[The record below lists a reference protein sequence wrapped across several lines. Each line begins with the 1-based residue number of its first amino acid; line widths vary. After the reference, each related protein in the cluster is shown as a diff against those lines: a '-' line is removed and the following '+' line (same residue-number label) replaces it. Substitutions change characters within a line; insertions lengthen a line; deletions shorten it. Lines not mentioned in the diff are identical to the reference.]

1 MMGPSIFI
9 MMFFTL
15 HIMLMLLMIPYDSI
29 LLSYKPCETI
39 HAKLYELHNWLFNEL
54 NNKPYLNYEWEMEMK
69 QRHMN
74 QSIVIII
81 VQSWTSLFQK
91 E

>member
-1 MMGPSIFI
+1 
-9 MMFFTL
+9 
-15 HIMLMLLMIPYDSI
+15 MLMLLMIPYDPI
-29 LLSYKPCETI
+29 LLSHKPCETI
-39 HAKLYELHNWLFNEL
+39 HAIIYELHNWLFSEL

-74 QSIVIII
+74 QSILIII
-81 VQSWTSLFQK
+81 GQSRTCLFPK

>member
-1 MMGPSIFI
+1 
-9 MMFFTL
+9 
-15 HIMLMLLMIPYDSI
+15 MLMLLMIPYDPI
-29 LLSYKPCETI
+29 LLSHKPCETI
-39 HAKLYELHNWLFNEL
+39 HAINELHNWLFSEL

-74 QSIVIII
+74 QSILIII
-81 VQSWTSLFQK
+81 GQSRTCLFPK